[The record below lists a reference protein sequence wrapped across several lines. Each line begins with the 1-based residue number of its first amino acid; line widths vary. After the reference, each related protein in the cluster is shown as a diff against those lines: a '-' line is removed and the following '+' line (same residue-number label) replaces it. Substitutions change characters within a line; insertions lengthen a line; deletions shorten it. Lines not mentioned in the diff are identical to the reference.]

1 MSIHSLFG
9 NANFGNL
16 VVLSENDEYKY
27 LSITYSTNSEEEVL
41 KFDMGWL
48 IAVHSKTNFSF
59 RNQRDLYIE
68 DFVYFKAFVC
78 MFHLF
83 GISCKSIN
91 FPFIY
96 RINRIS
102 YAVSFALNYRVSFK
116 HIEKYVLRL
125 YMLK

>member
-59 RNQRDLYIE
+59 RR
-68 DFVYFKAFVC
+68 
-78 MFHLF
+78 
-83 GISCKSIN
+83 
-91 FPFIY
+91 
-96 RINRIS
+96 
-102 YAVSFALNYRVSFK
+102 
-116 HIEKYVLRL
+116 
-125 YMLK
+125 